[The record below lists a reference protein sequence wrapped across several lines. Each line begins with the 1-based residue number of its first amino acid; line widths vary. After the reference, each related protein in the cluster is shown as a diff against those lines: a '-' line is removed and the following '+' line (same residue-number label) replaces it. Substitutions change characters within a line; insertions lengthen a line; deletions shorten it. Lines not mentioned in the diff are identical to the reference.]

1 MQKNKSFNLNIISK
15 ERTSL
20 MGLAII
26 GIMFFH
32 MSLNLSTF
40 PILLKIKALG
50 NIGVDIFLF
59 LSAIGLYYSCQKSHD
74 IKKFYQKRVLR
85 IIPATIICLVP
96 WYIYLVK
103 TGMTTS
109 ITRFL
114 LDITSLGFWI
124 DGNNRGWYVAFII
137 VLYLIYPFL
146 HKLISFNNYKE
157 NFIKCVALCIL
168 IVIINICVSLF
179 FPNWYDGVE
188 LALSRIPIFIVG
200 CFIAPLIYNE
210 KELSWYYIIIFML
223 ISIIGLWLIYNWNGV
238 NVFSIKR
245 YIYLFI
251 TISLIPIAALILNL
265 INKSIFNKLLK
276 WFGKYTLEIYLIHT
290 QILTVLSQQCN
301 YNLVIINIISAI
313 LSIILAVIIHNILE
327 SLLKNKL

>member
-40 PILLKIKALG
+40 PILFKIKALG

-59 LSAIGLYYSCQKSHD
+59 LSAIGLYYSCQKSYD
-74 IKKFYQKRVLR
+74 IKKFYQKRILR

-157 NFIKCVALCIL
+157 NFIKCIAICIL
-168 IVIINICVSLF
+168 IVISNICVSFF

-210 KELSWYYIIIFML
+210 KELPWYYIIIFIL
-223 ISIIGLWLIYNWNGV
+223 ISIIGIWLIYNCNGV

-290 QILTVLSQQCN
+290 QILTVLSQQSI